1 MIFLRLACLI
11 AGVLV
16 LVAPPALLFPN
27 GVAFPELSRS
37 AVLLATLLM
46 AASSFFFIGMAGHRI
61 KRSPALGRLCA
72 LLLLAPFLAGAATL
86 WRSAD
91 PMVLWMGG
99 ALLCFTLLVLVVLA
113 WLLLKAPSAGRLRA
127 REKHQAHM
135 VIMRG
140 Y

>member
-16 LVAPPALLFPN
+16 LVAPPAVLFPN

-37 AVLLATLLM
+37 AVLLGAILM
-46 AASSFFFIGMAGHRI
+46 AASSFFFIGVAGHAI
-61 KRSPALGRLCA
+61 KHSPALGRLCA
-72 LLLLAPFLAGAATL
+72 LLLLAPFLVGAATL

-91 PMVLWMGG
+91 PLVLWMGG
-99 ALLCFTLLVLVVLA
+99 TLLCFTLIVSLVLA
-113 WLLLKAPSAGRLRA
+113 WLLLKAPSAGRRRA
-127 REKHQAHM
+127 RERHQAHM
-135 VIMRG
+135 VDVRG